1 MTGSSHSPA
10 GVRTQAFLM
19 IVVVFLVGA
28 FAGGAFERM
37 SHRGPRAG
45 LGGGGRMWGGGRGG
59 GRGGPDGMS
68 GGMSGGMSSS
78 RSDSTHLPPGYG
90 QIGLSENQRAR
101 LDSAFARRRPRVD
114 SLMKATW
121 AIVRP
126 AMDST
131 RTEVNAILTND
142 QRDKLD
148 SLRRA
153 SRGTR
158 GSRGRGAN
166 GRANGGGRDTLPPH
180 TR

>member
-1 MTGSSHSPA
+1 MTGSHESA
-10 GVRTQAFLM
+10 GGVRTQALLM

-37 SHRGPRAG
+37 SHRGARGG
-45 LGGGGRMWGGGRGG
+45 LGGSGRMWGGGRGG
-59 GRGGPDGMS
+59 RGGP
-68 GGMSGGMSSS
+68 GGMPGGMPSSG
-78 RSDSTHLPPGYG
+78 SDSTRLPPGYD
-90 QIGLSENQRAR
+90 QIGLTASQRAR
-101 LDSAFARRRPRVD
+101 LDSAFARRRPHVD

-121 AIVRP
+121 AVVRP

-131 RTEVNAILTND
+131 RSEVNAILTND

-158 GSRGRGAN
+158 GSRGRGAT
-166 GRANGGGRDTLPPH
+166 GGANGGVRDTLPPPN
-180 TR
+180 R